1 MIRSKNLQIST
12 NNGSEPELLHIH
24 FGKSKNIKNGNHNG
38 NYPYFTALEL
48 NHLDNNRQA
57 ELEQTNVGA
66 GIKKTLKKTVKK
78 ETEKVKKQAK
88 AKITKEIKNQA
99 QTQIDNLIGHLNDH
113 DHSGLGGKIHLKKM
127 AKKAHIG
134 RKLKN
139 VGKNVVLPV
148 AKEAAKEALKDGAMA
163 FVESNPEFAPLLP
176 VANVA
181 IDKGIGSGLKKKKIN
196 PRALIVKKVMQQYNL
211 SMIDASKFVKANNLY
226 NKK

>member
-1 MIRSKNLQIST
+1 MIKSKNFQIS
-12 NNGSEPELLHIH
+12 NNGSSEPELLNIH
-24 FGKSKNIKNGNHNG
+24 FGKSKNIKSGNHNA

-48 NHLDNNRQA
+48 NHLDNRQA
-57 ELEQTNVGA
+57 ELEQTDVKGA
-66 GIKKTLKKTVKK
+66 GIKKTLKQTVKK
-78 ETEKVKKQAK
+78 ETNKVKKQAK

-113 DHSGLGGKIHLKKM
+113 DHSGLGGKIHIRKAL
-127 AKKAHIG
+127 KKAHVG

-148 AKEAAKEALKDGAMA
+148 AKQAAKEALKDSAMA
-163 FVESNPEFAPLLP
+163 LVESNPELMPLLP
-176 VANVA
+176 VANIA
-181 IDKGIGSGLKKKKIN
+181 IDKAIGSGVKQKKLN
-196 PRALIVKKVMQQYNL
+196 HRAVIVKKVMQHHGL

>member
-1 MIRSKNLQIST
+1 MIRSKNLQIS
-12 NNGSEPELLHIH
+12 NNGSEPQLLNIH
-24 FGKSKNIKNGNHNG
+24 FGISKNIKSGNHG

-66 GIKKTLKKTVKK
+66 GIKKTVKRVIKKESNKVKK
-78 ETEKVKKQAK
+78 EAK
-88 AKITKEIKNQA
+88 AKIVKEIKTQA
-99 QTQIDNLIGHLNDH
+99 QNQVDNLIGHITSNNE
-113 DHSGLGGKIHLKKM
+113 GLAGGKIHIRKAL
-127 AKKAHIG
+127 KKAHVG

-148 AKEAAKEALKDGAMA
+148 AKEAAKTALKDGALA
-163 FVESNPEFAPLLP
+163 LVESNPELMPLLP
-176 VANVA
+176 VANAA
-181 IDKGIGSGLKKKKIN
+181 IDKGIGSGVKPKKIN
-196 PRALIVKKVMQQYNL
+196 PRAVIVKKVMKQHDL